1 MRYAILLTTASL
13 GASIGWSLGESAG
26 TGLSILLGLAGFAVG
41 WPLGERF
48 WQWTQD

>member
-26 TGLSILLGLAGFAVG
+26 TGLSILLGLETTPAWGG
-41 WPLGERF
+41 WF
-48 WQWTQD
+48 